1 MNYTESF
8 DQFAAR
14 VTTLDLALYAGI
26 GLILWVL
33 LKDRMSPVQKI
44 ISDLITKVKSS
55 SPSTVTG
62 PTNIVKVVSETQ
74 KQDLFYKLI
83 SSWKQTRDLAVQS
96 ECSEAVK
103 VIDQMFPFLSPNAC
117 SKQER
122 SDNKNQ

>member
-44 ISDLITKVKSS
+44 ISDLVTKVKSS
-55 SPSTVTG
+55 APSSVVSG
-62 PTNIVKVVSETQ
+62 PTNVVKVVSETQ

-96 ECSEAVK
+96 ECVDAVK

-117 SKQER
+117 SKKEI
-122 SDNKNQ
+122 SDNKN